1 MLIQKNEELIEKL
14 EDQVNNEIKSIVMK
28 LDAEKLLIFLL
39 MQQELM
45 FSTLEHEKPQ
55 NKETLSESF
64 SYTINIIK
72 HYKKINPNKLQNY
85 NISVYIEQQKET
97 LKLLISLLLV
107 KSKITDF
114 KIYISKQGYILNLD
128 DNVLTITHQIQNYIK
143 YYKLGYL
150 RNVIEDMFLSMMS
163 LQNND
168 NNFIK
173 VIQKAFEHKLPFF
186 EIMDKDTSVER
197 IRYKWSE
204 PLFQILTDIGDHNSE
219 YKMYSAY
226 SQYFSNS
233 DVEINNTCYKS
244 TNIRWIDLLKFSIGI
259 SNAVIFMDNTLKE
272 NCQEDSIMF
281 NNSILFP
288 ASDKSVFNLIKLIF
302 NQINKDIP
310 DKDIRSF
317 INKFT
322 TDLTKSKIED
332 RLDIQF
338 KPIVKVHDNV
348 NFFLFRTFGATNL
361 VRAYLSTYQMGLDDQ
376 GNKFEEIVKNL
387 FMKYFSDVRNG
398 LKFVNQKGEKG
409 EIDICI
415 LGDKNIYFIECKNRL
430 HPISATSA
438 ISNYEYIIKAS
449 KEQLPKAV
457 DYFNLD
463 RNAFIKRYFN
473 KNIEDISN
481 YNIFQVVMLSNRNVS
496 GLNIDEVAIR
506 DVYSLERILEVGYSQ
521 KGYVSKNNDEKFEDT
536 AEKIYF
542 WENQTSFQ
550 EIDLINYLASNSIF
564 FNSLEKIAIRQERE
578 YGYKEYTLRDFVYA
592 YTAYE
597 ER

>member
-1 MLIQKNEELIEKL
+1 
-14 EDQVNNEIKSIVMK
+14 
-28 LDAEKLLIFLL
+28 
-39 MQQELM
+39 M

-55 NKETLSESF
+55 SKETLSESF

-72 HYKKINPNKLQNY
+72 HYKKINSKKLQNY
-85 NISVYIEQQKET
+85 HISTYIEQQKET
-97 LKLLISLLLV
+97 LKLLLSLLLV

-114 KIYISKQGYILNLD
+114 KIYVSKQGYVLNLD

-168 NNFIK
+168 SNFIQ
-173 VIQKAFEHKLPFF
+173 VVQKTFESKLPFF
-186 EIMDKDTSVER
+186 EIMDEGTSLER

-204 PLFQILTDIGDHNSE
+204 PLFDILTNIGDGNSE
-219 YKMYSAY
+219 YKIHS
-226 SQYFSNS
+226 SFNQYFSNS
-233 DVEINNTCYKS
+233 DININATCYKS

-272 NCQEDSIMF
+272 NCKEDSIMF

-288 ASDKSVFNLIKLIF
+288 APDNLVFDLIKLVF
-302 NQINKDIP
+302 SQINKNLT

-322 TDLTKSKIED
+322 TDLTKSKIDD

-338 KPIVKVHDNV
+338 KPIVKVHNNF

-361 VRAYLSTYQMGLDDQ
+361 IRAYLSTHQIGLDEQ
-376 GNKFEEIVKNL
+376 GNKFEEIIKNL
-387 FMKYFSDVRNG
+387 FIKHFSDVRSG
-398 LKFVNQKGEKG
+398 LKFVNQNGEKG
-409 EIDICI
+409 EIDICV

-438 ISNYEYIIKAS
+438 TSNYEYIIKAS

-457 DYFNLD
+457 DYFDED
-463 RNAFIKRYFN
+463 RNAFMKKYFN

-481 YNIFQVVMLSNRNVS
+481 YKIFQVVMLSNRNVS

-506 DVYSLERILEVGYSQ
+506 DVYSLERILEVGYAQ
-521 KGYVSKNNDEKFEDT
+521 QGYFSKNKNEKFEDT

-542 WENQTSFQ
+542 WENQTFFQ
-550 EIDLINYLASNSIF
+550 EADLVDYLTSNSRF
-564 FNSLEKIAIRQERE
+564 FQSLEDISIEQERE
-578 YGYKEYTLRDFVYA
+578 YTYKEYIFRDFVYA
-592 YTAYE
+592 YNAYE
-597 ER
+597 PQN